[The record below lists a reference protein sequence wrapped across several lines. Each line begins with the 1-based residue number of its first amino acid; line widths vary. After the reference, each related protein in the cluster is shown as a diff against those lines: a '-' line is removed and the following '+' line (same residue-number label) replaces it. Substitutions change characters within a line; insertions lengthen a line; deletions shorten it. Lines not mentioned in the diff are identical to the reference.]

1 MGTRKTRG
9 AKPAASLLPLGKL
22 KDGTTAVVVRLDL
35 PEETAWKFME
45 MGFGAGRKV
54 RLVRRAPLG
63 DPLEVE
69 LLGYRLAVRAKDV
82 AGIWVRPMAAGR
94 AR

>member
-1 MGTRKTRG
+1 VGCH
-9 AKPAASLLPLGKL
+9 
-22 KDGTTAVVVRLDL
+22 
-35 PEETAWKFME
+35 
-45 MGFGAGRKV
+45 V

-82 AGIWVRPMAAGR
+82 RKILVRPIPKEKAS
-94 AR
+94 

>member
-1 MGTRKTRG
+1 MLNNNRDPNHGLVPLCDLQTG
-9 AKPAASLLPLGKL
+9 QLGVIASIHLSEDVL
-22 KDGTTAVVVRLDL
+22 
-35 PEETAWKFME
+35 WKFME
-45 MGFGAGRKV
+45 MGFGVGCHV

-82 AGIWVRPMAAGR
+82 RKILVRPIPKEKAS
-94 AR
+94 